1 MTWVLRSRSLH
12 YLSTVRTV
20 SVSIEETYGVFQRRW
35 TQVHVHLGR
44 CQVPVAGQFLD
55 RLRRGAPHRQ
65 VRAEG
70 VSQQMN
76 AGVGKPCLVCGPA
89 NESLD
94 HLLRQR
100 PTIVPAD
107 DPGTTKMPVDL
118 QGPGEPA
125 GQRDVPPNFSP
136 PVMSD
141 SGFLVL
147 PCSGSE
153 RLKAA

>member
-55 RLRRGAPHRQ
+55 RLRRGPAHCQ

-70 VSQQMN
+70 VPQQVD
-76 AGVGKPCLVCGPA
+76 AGYCQVAAVSARL
-89 NESLD
+89 
-94 HLLRQR
+94 
-100 PTIVPAD
+100 
-107 DPGTTKMPVDL
+107 
-118 QGPGEPA
+118 A
-125 GQRDVPPNFSP
+125 G
-136 PVMSD
+136 
-141 SGFLVL
+141 
-147 PCSGSE
+147 
-153 RLKAA
+153 